1 LKTQHTPK
9 SLENNKRF
17 KRFVA
22 NNNSEQ
28 IGYEKYMSEL
38 ALMKS
43 YNQAFIM
50 GKTKY
55 SYTNMVMETITE
67 FDSENLKDRFPILAQ
82 LSPVKNVKDVN
93 VLELNNKSDA
103 KGNVAETYYKNLRQL
118 ADSSVRKSTNDFDSD
133 RISEIFEDFSLMMF
147 YQHGAGYSRHGFT
160 KVLDPVKYLETMSAG
175 ANSFLNNNLK
185 TLVFDEILNRMRVK
199 SPFKNY
205 LTTPANY
212 SDPQPMS
219 EEEKQAW
226 FSELQD
232 IVDESGTIEIEPE
245 DVDEEGPEGTPTDG
259 DKFAKKNLFTV
270 TPIQAADKKAVIKA
284 SIATQFIGFGEGITG
299 SSTETYRQQAG
310 VLANTGN
317 YSADDV
323 IFVSVPGKRGTEI
336 KQKTQQDRT
345 IKEAIKAIEAGA
357 TILTDNK
364 AYTDASNYNTGE
376 KRLYANMETKG
387 YNYSEITVDGQ
398 VIGAWSKST
407 EPTVREEDFNLELTD
422 QISILESK
430 LADLEDMKRIT
441 LENSIPVLI
450 ANNLP
455 KIKPESARR
464 ETGVNVGTAKDI
476 NPGMLSNTGVSVERA
491 AEMINEDLFYEGS
504 GYQEVDVQ
512 DIRNYIIDILQTG
525 VKNFINDYVSQD
537 KIDSVKAEIQSLKQE
552 MQNSKNKNT
561 GIQLDIFNTEN
572 APEGLPPI
580 DRSSTEC
587 E

>member
-1 LKTQHTPK
+1 LNNRDFVTQKFGAGQKGQERFINGFNNAVVHYILQNNMSNFNTPEGDVVELPESYHGIPVVEARDQDTSVAIKDGEIKIDVDQVIDNYKNKVFLNTNQGENSNATKGLDTFNINENPFPTLNTYVKYVTELAYLKTQHTPK
-9 SLENNKRF
+9 SLANNKRF

-43 YNQAFIM
+43 YNPAFIM

-93 VLELNNKSDA
+93 VLELNNKADA

-133 RISEIFEDFSLMMF
+133 RISEVFEDFSLMMF

-160 KVLDPVKYLETMSAG
+160 KVLDPVKYLEVMSAG

-219 EEEKQAW
+219 EEEQQTW
-226 FSELQD
+226 FSQLQD

-245 DVDEEGPEGTPTDG
+245 DVPEGPIEGPGEPSTQP
-259 DKFAKKNLFTV
+259 AV
-270 TPIQAADKKAVIKA
+270 T
-284 SIATQFIGFGEGITG
+284 
-299 SSTETYRQQAG
+299 
-310 VLANTGN
+310 
-317 YSADDV
+317 
-323 IFVSVPGKRGTEI
+323 
-336 KQKTQQDRT
+336 
-345 IKEAIKAIEAGA
+345 
-357 TILTDNK
+357 
-364 AYTDASNYNTGE
+364 
-376 KRLYANMETKG
+376 
-387 YNYSEITVDGQ
+387 
-398 VIGAWSKST
+398 
-407 EPTVREEDFNLELTD
+407 EEDFNLELTD
-422 QISILESK
+422 QITILEGE
-430 LADLEDMKRIT
+430 LADLEDMKQEL
-441 LENSIPVLI
+441 LERSIPVLI

-464 ETGVNVGTAKDI
+464 ETGVAVGTSKDI
-476 NPGMLSNTGVSVERA
+476 NPGLLSNNGVSVERA
-491 AEMINEDLFYEGS
+491 AELINEGLFYEES
-504 GYQEVDVQ
+504 GFPEIDMQ
-512 DIRNYIIDILQTG
+512 DIRSYIIDILQTG
-525 VKNFINDYVSQD
+525 VKNFVNDYTKQD
-537 KIDSVKAEIQSLKQE
+537 RIDNLKAEIGSLKQE

-561 GIQLDIFNTEN
+561 GIQLDIFNDQN